1 MGIKTQKT
9 SFMNLKTQTN
19 TRKNGISMTFFRKK
33 NKKISSAYTDEKEYI
48 KSILQNE
55 FFLTKDIADII
66 SQRLSQKLVKRIEI
80 EILELS
86 DLCVKFECNLF
97 RREMEKRE
105 NEVRALLPKT
115 QLSDDSMYRIK
126 ISDLPQQGKQK
137 DRWIYYGF
145 V

>member
-1 MGIKTQKT
+1 M
-9 SFMNLKTQTN
+9 
-19 TRKNGISMTFFRKK
+19 
-33 NKKISSAYTDEKEYI
+33 NKKKETLKQGTKKALQEESEKEYI

-55 FFLTKDIADII
+55 FFLTKDIADSI

-115 QLSDDSMYRIK
+115 QLSDDFMYRIK